1 MPARQTA
8 GPVTCRRPPLPAGY
22 LFNLFGNDWYEQID
36 GTQCS
41 FRAPPG
47 RTATATTS
55 SLAPT
60 GATGAASAADASA
73 ATDYSNVCRDHVR
86 RGR

>member
-1 MPARQTA
+1 M
-8 GPVTCRRPPLPAGY
+8 
-22 LFNLFGNDWYEQID
+22 LFP
-36 GTQCS
+36 
-41 FRAPPG
+41 RPPG
-47 RTATATTS
+47 RTATAATS